1 MQGSQKKNLSGN
13 FMVAVDANQADIF
26 GLSCLINTCY
36 DEIKHTIVLVKQ
48 RIQRNQDLS
57 YSLMEEG
64 LMEG

>member
-1 MQGSQKKNLSGN
+1 
-13 FMVAVDANQADIF
+13 MVAVDANQADIF

>member
-13 FMVAVDANQADIF
+13 FMVAVDANQLDIF

-48 RIQRNQDLS
+48 RIQRNQDPS